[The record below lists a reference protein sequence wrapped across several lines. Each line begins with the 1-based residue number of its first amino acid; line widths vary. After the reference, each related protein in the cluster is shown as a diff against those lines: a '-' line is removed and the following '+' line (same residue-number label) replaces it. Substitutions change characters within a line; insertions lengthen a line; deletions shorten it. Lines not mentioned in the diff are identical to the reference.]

1 MNDDKPENKYR
12 EVKCFNCNGK
22 GRTPMDVADV
32 IVTICSLGMA
42 GSTRCHICDG
52 AGVVLKRIKKDE

>member
-1 MNDDKPENKYR
+1 
-12 EVKCFNCNGK
+12 
-22 GRTPMDVADV
+22 MDVADV